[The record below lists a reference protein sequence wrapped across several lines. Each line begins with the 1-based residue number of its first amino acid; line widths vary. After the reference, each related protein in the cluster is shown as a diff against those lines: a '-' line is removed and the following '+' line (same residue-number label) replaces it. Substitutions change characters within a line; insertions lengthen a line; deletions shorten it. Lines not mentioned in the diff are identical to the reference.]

1 MADNLNEANKN
12 AENLRQTLGDIL
24 FEQRSLADE
33 ARKFTKEVFDSNL
46 QGQSAAKAFRDIA
59 NSTRDINR
67 EMGDILA
74 GEKAYDDLQKD
85 ITKQKTAQKAL
96 EVEAI
101 QALTQM
107 GYGYDS
113 INSALNEQGGIWKL
127 IESSSVDLTTAQ
139 FDLAELYARQL
150 DSLADQN
157 IEMEELANRAK
168 TIEDGLGVGGKLAG
182 GFDEVLNKMGGGK
195 FSKLLNIDG
204 AVADA
209 RKLSATLT
217 EGGTKA
223 LGPLGKSQVAGKL
236 FSTIGKSISKAFG
249 PIALIVELL
258 KGIQRADEETT
269 KLGKSMSMTKGESAL
284 FRENLAEA
292 ARDSGNMAVTGTK
305 LTENFNALNQQLGFI
320 NNFNTDSLVT
330 MTKLTEQVKLSKE
343 AAGGL
348 VTLSEARVTNPP
360 AASLLNLTCS
370 VKLSKEAAGGLVTLS
385 EARGKNA
392 EVEYKAALGASY
404 ELQRQSG
411 IQQDLKVILEGVS
424 KISGQLRANLG
435 ANTVE
440 MAKAVTLAG
449 ELGGELSDV
458 QTISKSILN
467 FESSIASELEAE
479 LLTGK
484 ELNLEKARQAA
495 LTGDIV
501 GLEREIADQLG
512 SFTEFSKMNVI
523 QQEAMAAAFGLSSD
537 KLSDMLFKQQVMG
550 RNAKEL
556 RAAGEDDLARM
567 LEQQSMSEK
576 MSQTIEKLQSVFTD
590 IGTAFMPVIE
600 VLGIALS
607 IVGLLVG
614 AITDLL
620 ALFKGDTDF
629 SATMGSAKSL
639 ANQFTSFGMGSG
651 GTASSEGSRP
661 GQSKSGMSSGG
672 SSRTDELLEKLL
684 AKDNNLYMND
694 SKLNDAI
701 NTSGVSYALGS

>member
-1 MADNLNEANKN
+1 MADNLSEANKN
-12 AENLRQTLGDIL
+12 AQSLKETLGDIL

-74 GEKAYDDLQKD
+74 GEKSYDDLQKD

-101 QALTQM
+101 QALAKM
-107 GYGYDS
+107 GYGYNE
-113 INSALNEQGGIWKL
+113 INTALSEQGGIWNL
-127 IESSSVDLTTAQ
+127 IESSGENLTDSQ

-150 DSLADQN
+150 DSLVDQN
-157 IEMEELANRAK
+157 IEMEELAERAK
-168 TIEDGLGVGGKLAG
+168 TIEDGLGTGGKLAG
-182 GFDEVLNKMGGGK
+182 GFDEVLNKLGGGK

-217 EGGTKA
+217 EGGAKA
-223 LGPLGKSQVAGKL
+223 LGPLGKSQVANKL
-236 FSTIGKSISKAFG
+236 FSSIGKSISKAFG

-292 ARDSGNMAVTGTK
+292 ARDSGNMALTGTK
-305 LTENFNALNQQLGFI
+305 LVENFNALNQQLGFI
-320 NNFNTDSLVT
+320 NNFSTDTLVT

-343 AAGGL
+343 SAG
-348 VTLSEARVTNPP
+348 A
-360 AASLLNLTCS
+360 
-370 VKLSKEAAGGLVTLS
+370 LVTLS
-385 EARGKNA
+385 EARGTNA
-392 EVEYKAALGASY
+392 EKDYQAAIGTSY

-411 IQQDLKVILEGVS
+411 IQQDLKVILEGVA
-424 KISGQLRANLG
+424 KTTGQLRANLG

-440 MAKAVTLAG
+440 ITKAVTLAG
-449 ELGGELSDV
+449 ELGGNLSDV

-523 QQEAMAAAFGLSSD
+523 QQEAMATAFGLSSD
-537 KLSDMLFKQQVMG
+537 RLSDMLFKQQVMG

-556 RAAGEDDLARM
+556 RAAGEEDLAKM

-590 IGTAFMPVIE
+590 IGTAFMPIIE
-600 VLGIALS
+600 VLGLALS
-607 IVGLLVG
+607 ITGLLVG
-614 AITDLL
+614 LVTDLL
-620 ALFKGDTDF
+620 ALFKGDFDF
-629 SATMGSAKSL
+629 SATFASSKSL
-639 ANQFTSFGMGSG
+639 VNQFTNFGIEGGGS
-651 GTASSEGSRP
+651 ASSEGSRP
-661 GQSKSGMSSGG
+661 GQSKSGNSSGG
-672 SSRTDELLEKLL
+672 GSRTDELLEKLL
-684 AKDNNLYMND
+684 AKDTNLYMND
-694 SKLNDAI
+694 SKLNDAM
-701 NTSGVSYALGS
+701 NTSNVSYALGS

>member
-127 IESSSVDLTTAQ
+127 IESSSVDLTAAQ

-150 DSLADQN
+150 DSLVDQN

-236 FSTIGKSISKAFG
+236 FSTIGK
-249 PIALIVELL
+249 
-258 KGIQRADEETT
+258 
-269 KLGKSMSMTKGESAL
+269 
-284 FRENLAEA
+284 
-292 ARDSGNMAVTGTK
+292 
-305 LTENFNALNQQLGFI
+305 
-320 NNFNTDSLVT
+320 
-330 MTKLTEQVKLSKE
+330 
-343 AAGGL
+343 
-348 VTLSEARVTNPP
+348 
-360 AASLLNLTCS
+360 
-370 VKLSKEAAGGLVTLS
+370 
-385 EARGKNA
+385 
-392 EVEYKAALGASY
+392 
-404 ELQRQSG
+404 
-411 IQQDLKVILEGVS
+411 
-424 KISGQLRANLG
+424 
-435 ANTVE
+435 
-440 MAKAVTLAG
+440 
-449 ELGGELSDV
+449 
-458 QTISKSILN
+458 
-467 FESSIASELEAE
+467 
-479 LLTGK
+479 
-484 ELNLEKARQAA
+484 
-495 LTGDIV
+495 
-501 GLEREIADQLG
+501 
-512 SFTEFSKMNVI
+512 
-523 QQEAMAAAFGLSSD
+523 
-537 KLSDMLFKQQVMG
+537 
-550 RNAKEL
+550 
-556 RAAGEDDLARM
+556 
-567 LEQQSMSEK
+567 
-576 MSQTIEKLQSVFTD
+576 
-590 IGTAFMPVIE
+590 
-600 VLGIALS
+600 
-607 IVGLLVG
+607 
-614 AITDLL
+614 
-620 ALFKGDTDF
+620 
-629 SATMGSAKSL
+629 
-639 ANQFTSFGMGSG
+639 
-651 GTASSEGSRP
+651 
-661 GQSKSGMSSGG
+661 
-672 SSRTDELLEKLL
+672 
-684 AKDNNLYMND
+684 
-694 SKLNDAI
+694 
-701 NTSGVSYALGS
+701 

>member
-1 MADNLNEANKN
+1 MADNLSEANKN
-12 AENLRQTLGDIL
+12 AQNLKETLGDIL

-101 QALTQM
+101 QALAKM
-107 GYGYDS
+107 GYGYNE
-113 INSALNEQGGIWKL
+113 INTALSEQGGIWNL
-127 IESSSVDLTTAQ
+127 LESSGENLTNSQ

-150 DSLADQN
+150 DSLVDQN
-157 IEMEELANRAK
+157 IEMEELAERAK
-168 TIEDGLGVGGKLAG
+168 TIEDGLGTGGKLAG
-182 GFDEVLNKMGGGK
+182 GFGEVLNKLGGGK

-223 LGPLGKSQVAGKL
+223 LGPLGKSQTASKL
-236 FSTIGKSISKAFG
+236 FSSIGKSISKAFG

-269 KLGKSMSMTKGESAL
+269 KLGKSMSMTKGQSAL

-305 LTENFNALNQQLGFI
+305 LVENFNALNQQLGFI
-320 NNFNTDSLVT
+320 NNFSTDTLVT

-343 AAGGL
+343 SAG
-348 VTLSEARVTNPP
+348 A
-360 AASLLNLTCS
+360 
-370 VKLSKEAAGGLVTLS
+370 LVTLS
-385 EARGKNA
+385 EARGTNA
-392 EVEYKAALGASY
+392 EKDYQAAIGTSY

-411 IQQDLKVILEGVS
+411 IQQDLKVILEGVA
-424 KISGQLRANLG
+424 KTTGQLRANLG

-440 MAKAVTLAG
+440 IAKAVTLAG
-449 ELGGELSDV
+449 ELGGNLSDV

-523 QQEAMAAAFGLSSD
+523 QQEAMASAFGLSSD
-537 KLSDMLFKQQVMG
+537 RLSDMLFKQQVMG

-556 RAAGEDDLARM
+556 RAAGEEDLARM

-590 IGTAFMPVIE
+590 IGTALMPVIE
-600 VLGIALS
+600 VLGLAFS

-614 AITDLL
+614 VVTDLL
-620 ALFKGDTDF
+620 ALFKGDFDF
-629 SATMGSAKSL
+629 SATVGASKSL
-639 ANQFTSFGMGSG
+639 ANQFTSFGMGG
-651 GTASSEGSRP
+651 GGSASSEGSRP
-661 GQSKSGMSSGG
+661 GQSKSGNSSGG
-672 SSRTDELLEKLL
+672 GSRTDELLEKLL
-684 AKDNNLYMND
+684 AKDTNLYMND
-694 SKLNDAI
+694 SKLNDAM
-701 NTSGVSYALGS
+701 NTSNVSYALGS

>member
-1 MADNLNEANKN
+1 MADNLSEANKN
-12 AENLRQTLGDIL
+12 AQNLKETLGDIL

-101 QALTQM
+101 QALAKM
-107 GYGYDS
+107 GYGYNE
-113 INSALNEQGGIWKL
+113 INTALSEQGGIWNL
-127 IESSSVDLTTAQ
+127 LESSGKNLTDSQ

-150 DSLADQN
+150 DSLIEQN
-157 IEMEELANRAK
+157 IEMEELAERAK
-168 TIEDGLGVGGKLAG
+168 TIEDGLGTGGKLAG
-182 GFDEVLNKMGGGK
+182 GFGEVLNKLGGGK

-223 LGPLGKSQVAGKL
+223 LGPLGKSQVASKL
-236 FSTIGKSISKAFG
+236 FSSIGKSISKAFG
-249 PIALIVELL
+249 PITLIVELL
-258 KGIQRADEETT
+258 KGVQRADEETT
-269 KLGKSMSMTKGESAL
+269 KLGKSMSMTKGQSAL

-305 LTENFNALNQQLGFI
+305 LVENFNALNQQLGFI
-320 NNFNTDSLVT
+320 NNFSTDTLVT

-343 AAGGL
+343 SAG
-348 VTLSEARVTNPP
+348 A
-360 AASLLNLTCS
+360 
-370 VKLSKEAAGGLVTLS
+370 LVTLS
-385 EARGKNA
+385 EARGTNA
-392 EVEYKAALGASY
+392 EKDYQAAIGTSY

-411 IQQDLKVILEGVS
+411 IQQDLKVILEGVA
-424 KISGQLRANLG
+424 KTTGQLRANLG

-440 MAKAVTLAG
+440 IAKAVTLAG
-449 ELGGELSDV
+449 ELGGNLSDV

-523 QQEAMAAAFGLSSD
+523 QQEAMASAFGLSSD
-537 KLSDMLFKQQVMG
+537 RLSDMLFKQQVMG

-556 RAAGEDDLARM
+556 RAAGEEDLARM

-590 IGTAFMPVIE
+590 IGTALMPVIE
-600 VLGIALS
+600 VLGLAFS

-614 AITDLL
+614 VVTDLL
-620 ALFKGDTDF
+620 ALFKGDFDF
-629 SATMGSAKSL
+629 SATVGASKSL
-639 ANQFTSFGMGSG
+639 ANQFTSFGMGG
-651 GTASSEGSRP
+651 GGSASSEGSRP
-661 GQSKSGMSSGG
+661 GQSKSGNSSGG
-672 SSRTDELLEKLL
+672 GSRTDELLEKLL
-684 AKDNNLYMND
+684 AKDTNLYMND
-694 SKLNDAI
+694 SKLNDAM
-701 NTSGVSYALGS
+701 NTSNVSYALGS

>member
-12 AENLRQTLGDIL
+12 AQNLKETLGDIL

-101 QALTQM
+101 QALSKM
-107 GYGYDS
+107 GYGYNE
-113 INSALNEQGGIWKL
+113 INIALSEQGGIWNL
-127 IESSSVDLTTAQ
+127 IEASGDTLTNTQ

-150 DSLADQN
+150 DSLVDQN
-157 IEMEELANRAK
+157 IEMEELAERAA
-168 TIEDGLGVGGKLAG
+168 TIEDGLGVSGKLAG
-182 GFDEVLNKMGGGK
+182 GFDEVLKNLGGGK

-223 LGPLGKSQVAGKL
+223 LGPLGKSQVAGQL
-236 FSTIGKSISKAFG
+236 FSSIGKSISKAFG
-249 PIALIVELL
+249 PLALIIELF

-284 FRENLAEA
+284 FRENLASA
-292 ARDSGNMAVTGTK
+292 ARDSGNMAITGTK
-305 LTENFNALNQQLGFI
+305 LVENFNALNQQLGFI
-320 NNFNTDSLVT
+320 NNFTTDNLVT
-330 MTKLTEQVKLSKE
+330 MTKLTEQ
-343 AAGGL
+343 
-348 VTLSEARVTNPP
+348 
-360 AASLLNLTCS
+360 

-411 IQQDLKVILEGVS
+411 IQQDLKVILEGVA

-449 ELGGELSDV
+449 ELGGDLSDV

-467 FESSIASELEAE
+467 FESSIAAELEAE

-484 ELNLEKARQAA
+484 ELNLERARYAA

-523 QQEAMAAAFGLSSD
+523 QQEALAAAYGLTSD

-614 AITDLL
+614 AVTDLL

-629 SATMGSAKSL
+629 SATVGSAKSL

-661 GQSKSGMSSGG
+661 GQSKSGNSSGG
-672 SSRTDELLEKLL
+672 GSRTDELLEKLL
-684 AKDNNLYMND
+684 AKDTNLYMND
-694 SKLNDAI
+694 SKLNNAM
-701 NTSGVSYALGS
+701 NTSNVSYALGS